1 LKPSS
6 SNSTPI
12 STPTAKLNLGAN
24 GKPGTTSSGARKLPY
39 EEYESNSILHILNVS
54 SEMVTSEFPD
64 LESGRV
70 GKDESDTLLIAKLS
84 VETKEGEE
92 GGVTIFEYL
101 TGCWKRVH
109 RVNREGLRMVGI
121 FYYHAGLIWHVTG
134 IRRLT
139 KSLCLSAF
147 CGSRVTRKTN

>member
-1 LKPSS
+1 M
-6 SNSTPI
+6 TP
-12 STPTAKLNLGAN
+12 A
-24 GKPGTTSSGARKLPY
+24 GARKLPY

-54 SEMVTSEFPD
+54 PEMVTSEFPN

-121 FYYHAGLIWHVTG
+121 FYYHAGLIWYTWG
-134 IRRLT
+134 Y
-139 KSLCLSAF
+139 A
-147 CGSRVTRKTN
+147 GW